1 MVDKAIPR
9 QSVGRI
15 AARHHRVSWRAAVLL
30 FHEKRRDDSVPT
42 VYRRKT
48 ILRAPIVLYRVIA
61 GITAYGGEGSEQ
73 RKPILDDDLG
83 RE

>member
-9 QSVGRI
+9 QSVGRM
-15 AARHHRVSWRAAVLL
+15 AARHHRVSWRAAVC
-30 FHEKRRDDSVPT
+30 FTKKRRDESVPP
-42 VYRRKT
+42 VYRRKA
-48 ILRAPIVLYRVIA
+48 ILRAPIVLCRVIA
-61 GITAYGGEGSEQ
+61 DITAYGGEGSEQ